1 MTLLAYKDGLLAA
14 DTGCT
19 RSNTREGAVKLSLY
33 HDDTLPFGPY
43 IGVALGGLT
52 NHMSAWSQEF
62 VAMLNSA
69 ASQSKVVQDTQF
81 WAGRIS
87 RFQPEQ
93 PLSCN
98 GIVVLRRA
106 EAGTPMVWWFD
117 SSIDHAPHPGRMVEV
132 DPEREPLVL
141 MGHDHGVL
149 AALGY
154 HEAAPRATSAQII
167 RGVAQVVSVVDVK
180 YGVDTIDFG
189 QATPQL
195 ENTL

>member
-14 DTGCT
+14 DTGCS

-33 HDDTLPFGPY
+33 HDETLPFGPY

-62 VAMLNSA
+62 VDMLNASA
-69 ASQSKVVQDTQF
+69 TPTKTVQDIPF
-81 WAGRIS
+81 WVDRIE

-106 EAGTPMVWWFD
+106 ELSTPLVWWFD
-117 SSIDHAPHPGRMVEV
+117 SSIDHAPHPGRMVPV

-167 RGVAQVVSVVDVK
+167 RGVAEVVGVVDVK

-189 QATPQL
+189 QTTPKL
-195 ENTL
+195 ENAL